1 MISFLRN
8 EARAEILKKPSAFL
22 DKRRNAWIEATE
34 KCMSEKKNMLISV
47 ILSTVIL
54 FIVSGSAD
62 VFPAK

>member
-1 MISFLRN
+1 MELMHDFFLRN
-8 EARAEILKKPSAFL
+8 EAQGGDPEKAVGIL

-54 FIVSGSAD
+54 LLFR
-62 VFPAK
+62 KY